1 MLCRG
6 MLLLVTVA
14 FAMYTPHRLSAQ
26 LRLDNWQ
33 TYTSMYN
40 VRTAAT
46 DSKGIV
52 WAGTNGG
59 VFAYNP
65 LTEEYQTFR
74 NIDALLSIDV
84 TALRVQPETDAVF
97 IGCSDGV
104 VNVYSNG
111 SWEYITAIK
120 AKADDFSSVQIN
132 DFLFDGSRVLIAGDF
147 GLTVYNTD
155 TQTFGI
161 TVTNFNGNR
170 NINVYN
176 VLAAKDQIWVA
187 TSAGVFSA
195 PLHSDQLNLPSIWK
209 PYTFDDG
216 GSQVPVAKGLAEY
229 ENNIYT
235 GYNKD
240 LWKLTGDTFVSVIQ
254 MDTTITGV
262 LSTGTALYVSDL
274 NKAIQ
279 FPDITI
285 YHEAS
290 VNNLLNG
297 ITLLPAS
304 FPQRLGLLLTQK
316 GLGYRSSSN
325 IDYIVPNSPQSNLF
339 MDMAVA
345 TDGSLWASTIRDFAA
360 SGFFRL
366 HEGSWTNFMRT
377 QYPALET
384 DAYVQISAAPDGSIW
399 SSSWGAGVAHLVPQ
413 ADTFAI
419 TLYNTTNSPIKG
431 ISPSGSGTGFE
442 VMGETV
448 TDANGVT
455 WILNHIEQVSRAYLI
470 ARDKDGTF
478 YTISPPANLSV
489 GGENNW
495 YYNYIAIDAAGT
507 KWLGSLAGNEII
519 YFNDRGTLNDQSDDI
534 WGRIDATNT
543 SLSTKTVNGI
553 AVDKN
558 GAVWLATDKGV
569 YVLDNPTAV
578 LTKSRLFTRSITVIP
593 SQFANCVM
601 VDALNRKWIGTNTG
615 VWVLNED
622 GTSVVENI
630 TKDNTPLLENA
641 ITSLATDENSGSIYI
656 GSRSGMNSVHSY
668 AIRANLDFN
677 SLRCFPQPFIP
688 SVDPELVV
696 DGLAERSQVKIST
709 VEGTL
714 VRTIASSGSRT
725 VVWDGRDE
733 KGELVP
739 SGVYLVSGFS
749 ETSGE
754 TGVVKAMVI
763 RRD

>member
-14 FAMYTPHRLSAQ
+14 LAMYTPHRLSAQ

-65 LTEEYQTFR
+65 LTQEYQTFR

-195 PLHSDQLNLPSIWK
+195 PLHSEQLNLPSIWK

-279 FPDITI
+279 FPNITI
-285 YHEAS
+285 YQEAS
-290 VNNLLNG
+290 VTNLLNG

-325 IDYIVPNSPQSNLF
+325 IEYIVPNL
-339 MDMAVA
+339 
-345 TDGSLWASTIRDFAA
+345 SLI
-360 SGFFRL
+360 
-366 HEGSWTNFMRT
+366 
-377 QYPALET
+377 
-384 DAYVQISAAPDGSIW
+384 
-399 SSSWGAGVAHLVPQ
+399 
-413 ADTFAI
+413 
-419 TLYNTTNSPIKG
+419 
-431 ISPSGSGTGFE
+431 
-442 VMGETV
+442 
-448 TDANGVT
+448 
-455 WILNHIEQVSRAYLI
+455 HI
-470 ARDKDGTF
+470 
-478 YTISPPANLSV
+478 
-489 GGENNW
+489 
-495 YYNYIAIDAAGT
+495 
-507 KWLGSLAGNEII
+507 
-519 YFNDRGTLNDQSDDI
+519 
-534 WGRIDATNT
+534 
-543 SLSTKTVNGI
+543 
-553 AVDKN
+553 
-558 GAVWLATDKGV
+558 
-569 YVLDNPTAV
+569 
-578 LTKSRLFTRSITVIP
+578 
-593 SQFANCVM
+593 
-601 VDALNRKWIGTNTG
+601 
-615 VWVLNED
+615 
-622 GTSVVENI
+622 
-630 TKDNTPLLENA
+630 
-641 ITSLATDENSGSIYI
+641 
-656 GSRSGMNSVHSY
+656 
-668 AIRANLDFN
+668 
-677 SLRCFPQPFIP
+677 
-688 SVDPELVV
+688 
-696 DGLAERSQVKIST
+696 
-709 VEGTL
+709 
-714 VRTIASSGSRT
+714 
-725 VVWDGRDE
+725 
-733 KGELVP
+733 
-739 SGVYLVSGFS
+739 
-749 ETSGE
+749 
-754 TGVVKAMVI
+754 
-763 RRD
+763 